1 MVSRVG
7 KSPRAESGL
16 SPGPA
21 RAIIRFRFPLV
32 IGWIVVAGFAVPR
45 AARVG
50 EVLTV
55 GGRSAR
61 PTETQEARA
70 MIRRSLPRPIAKFMA
85 VTVTGPVPVDSAP
98 FRSLIEALSVA
109 AIGEPYIDRVFS
121 YLTAGESDFVSA
133 GRHATFLLASID
145 AAHAD
150 TATRTVPAFR
160 AAIRRAASIH
170 ASSTEYEIHVTGEP
184 ALEWDILTLSAEDA
198 RRGELRA
205 LVPAAVVL
213 LLAFGAV
220 AAALLPLIVSVLAI
234 ACALAAVHVAAL
246 FLPMSVFVL
255 PIVTMIGLGVGIDY
269 SLLVIT
275 RFREEVKRGLEA
287 PEAAVRTLGTAGRAV
302 VISGGTVLIGFASL
316 LLTPATETRSVGIGG
331 LLVVTAAVLLATTL
345 LPPVLVFL
353 GPRIDWPRWLARRL
367 TWYHAPGLWA
377 RWGGFLGRR
386 KWPAMAVGLV
396 LMAIVTWPVVHLNIG
411 VPRQGWF
418 PRGTESM
425 LGAETM
431 GTIRSRGSLLP
442 IRVVIQAPVGE
453 RIVGTRYLSH
463 LKRFSDSLRADPR
476 VADVLSPV
484 DVSPGTSLLEYAF
497 LYGDLARA
505 RERSPEFLEAYL
517 SEDGRTALMDVI
529 PADTTSPSGAAGI
542 VRAVRALA
550 AAGPRGLGGAGVVIK
565 VGGFAA
571 AGVDEEQ
578 HLVEAFP
585 VVIGLVLAVTAIA
598 LGLAFRSVLVPIKAV
613 FMNGL
618 SVAGAFGLIV
628 LVFQRGFGSAIFG
641 LAGPA
646 EATLM
651 VVLVLV
657 FCVAFG
663 LSMDYEVFLL
673 SRIKEVFDR
682 TQDNERATME
692 GVGASASV
700 ITSAAAIMVIVFG
713 AFAFSRVMIVQL
725 LGFGLAVAVLLD
737 VTLIRMVLVPA
748 FMHIA
753 GRWNWWP
760 GVRGKRLTEMGS
772 R

>member
-16 SPGPA
+16 SRGPA
-21 RAIIRFRFPLV
+21 PAIIRFRVPLV

-50 EVLTV
+50 EVLAV

-61 PTETQEARA
+61 PSETQEARA

-85 VTVTGPVPVDSAP
+85 VTVTGPVPVESAP
-98 FRSLIEALSVA
+98 FRSLIEALSAA

-121 YLTAGESDFVSA
+121 YLTARRSDFVRA

-145 AAHAD
+145 AEHAD

-170 ASSTEYEIHVTGEP
+170 PSSAEYEIHVTGEP
-184 ALEWDILTLSAEDA
+184 ALEWDTLTLSAQDA

-220 AAALLPLIVSVLAI
+220 TAALLPLVVGVLAI

-246 FLPMSVFVL
+246 FLPMSAFVL

-269 SLLVIT
+269 SLLVT
-275 RFREEVKRGLEA
+275 MRFREEVKRGLEA

-345 LPPVLVFL
+345 LPPALVFL
-353 GPRIDWPRWLARRL
+353 GPRVDWPRWLARRL
-367 TWYHAPGLWA
+367 TWYHAPALWA
-377 RWGGFLGRR
+377 RWGRFLGHR
-386 KWPAMAVGLV
+386 KWPAMAVGLL
-396 LMAIVTWPVVHLNIG
+396 LMAILTWPVVHLNIG

-425 LGAETM
+425 LGAETL

-442 IRVVIQAPVGE
+442 IRVVLQAPEGE
-453 RIVGTRYLSH
+453 RIVGTRHLSH

-497 LYGDLARA
+497 LYGNLARA
-505 RERSPEFLEAYL
+505 RERNPEFLEAYL
-517 SEDGRTALMDVI
+517 SEDGRTVLMDVI
-529 PADTTSPSGAAGI
+529 LADTTSANGAAGV

-550 AAGPRGLGGAGVVIK
+550 AAGPRGLGGVVIK

-585 VVIGLVLAVTAIA
+585 ILIGLVLAVTAVA

-613 FMNGL
+613 LMNGL

-646 EATLM
+646 EAVLM
-651 VVLVLV
+651 AVLVLV
-657 FCVAFG
+657 FCIAFG

-682 TQDNERATME
+682 TRENERATME
-692 GVGASASV
+692 GVGATASV

-760 GVRGKRLTEMGS
+760 GVRGKRLGE

>member
-1 MVSRVG
+1 MP
-7 KSPRAESGL
+7 SP
-16 SPGPA
+16 
-21 RAIIRFRFPLV
+21 
-32 IGWIVVAGFAVPR
+32 
-45 AARVG
+45 
-50 EVLTV
+50 
-55 GGRSAR
+55 
-61 PTETQEARA
+61 
-70 MIRRSLPRPIAKFMA
+70 
-85 VTVTGPVPVDSAP
+85 
-98 FRSLIEALSVA
+98 
-109 AIGEPYIDRVFS
+109 
-121 YLTAGESDFVSA
+121 VSA
-133 GRHATFLLASID
+133 L
-145 AAHAD
+145 
-150 TATRTVPAFR
+150 V
-160 AAIRRAASIH
+160 
-170 ASSTEYEIHVTGEP
+170 
-184 ALEWDILTLSAEDA
+184 
-198 RRGELRA
+198 A

-220 AAALLPLIVSVLAI
+220 AAALLPLVVGVLAI

-246 FLPMSVFVL
+246 FFPMSVFVL

-275 RFREEVKRGLEA
+275 RFREEVKRGLAA

-345 LPPVLVFL
+345 LPPALVFL

-367 TWYHAPGLWA
+367 TWYHAPALWA
-377 RWGGFLGRR
+377 RWGRFLGHR
-386 KWPAMAVGLV
+386 KWSAMAVGLL
-396 LMAIVTWPVVHLNIG
+396 LMAILTWPVVHLNIG
-411 VPRQGWF
+411 APRQGWF

-425 LGAETM
+425 LGAETL

-442 IRVVIQAPVGE
+442 IRVVLQAPEGE
-453 RIVGTRYLSH
+453 RIVGTRHLSH

-476 VADVLSPV
+476 VADVVSPV

-505 RERSPEFLEAYL
+505 RERNPEFLEAYL

-529 PADTTSPSGAAGI
+529 PADTTSANGAAGI

-550 AAGPRGLGGAGVVIK
+550 AAGPRGLGGVVIK

-585 VVIGLVLAVTAIA
+585 IMIGLVLAVTAVA
-598 LGLAFRSVLVPIKAV
+598 LGLAFRSALVPIKAV
-613 FMNGL
+613 LMNGL

-646 EATLM
+646 EAILM

-657 FCVAFG
+657 FCIAFG

-682 TQDNERATME
+682 TRENERATME
-692 GVGASASV
+692 GVGATASV
-700 ITSAAAIMVIVFG
+700 ITSAAAIMVVVFG

-760 GVRGKRLTEMGS
+760 GVRGKRLGE